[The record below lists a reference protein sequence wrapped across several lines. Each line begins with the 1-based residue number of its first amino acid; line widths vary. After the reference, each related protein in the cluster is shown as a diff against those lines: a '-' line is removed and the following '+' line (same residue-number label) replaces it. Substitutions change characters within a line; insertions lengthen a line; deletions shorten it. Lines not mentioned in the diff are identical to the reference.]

1 MPLVAESQVGA
12 YKIVGLIGAG
22 GMGEV
27 YRASDPRLKRNVA
40 IKVLPE
46 AFAQDSE
53 LVHRFNL
60 EAQAVGRLN
69 HPNVLAIYDTGVH
82 EGSPYLVSELLEG
95 ESLRG
100 RLRTGKLS
108 PQRALDYAR
117 QIARGLAAA
126 HAAGIVHRDLKPE
139 NLFITRDGLVK
150 ILDFGLAKL
159 RRAPAAAGQ
168 ETLRMG
174 AAPETELM
182 QASTGEAQGTRTFE
196 TAPGTVMGTVAYM
209 SPEQIRG
216 QRVDHRSDIF
226 SFGCVLHEMLTGEQP
241 FRGASPIDTMSAT
254 LNQERPELTIGGGLA
269 PALDRIVG
277 HCMEKEPGD
286 RFQSAQDLAFNLAA
300 ISEVSQVERLPIVP
314 RRQRK
319 WLALATFLLAA
330 VALFGV
336 FLLGRRS
343 TSQSEA
349 EFRRLTYRR
358 GTIGAARFATDSQTI
373 VYSAMWEGGPS
384 EVFSVRP
391 DSPESHPLGLS
402 GAGLL
407 GISRS
412 GELALLQKPDL
423 GHSPWVQQGL
433 LARVPFSGGSP
444 RAIEEKVVFADWSPE
459 GEQLGLARETETGY
473 QIEYPQGTVLHR
485 GTGFVSGLRVSPSGE
500 YVAFVDHPNV
510 IDSGGILTAVDRSG
524 RAKALANFGVA
535 FNLAWSPNGEEIWVS
550 GAVAGMREDLWAV
563 TLNGRR
569 RLLLRQPASTEIQD
583 VSRDG
588 RVLITNVEM
597 RQRMFYRGPSDSRDR
612 ELTWLDWSMPTD
624 FSPDGKYVLFSETG
638 QGAGDSPTIYLR
650 ETIGTPAVKLGA
662 GTIATFSPD
671 GQFVIA
677 PSLDGSGIAIYPVG
691 PGSTRQVGLK
701 GFTIVIAGML
711 QDGKRVWFEGSEPS
725 HGRRIYLTSV
735 DGERPR
741 PITPEG
747 ARVMNPFTTPDGKF
761 LLAGWAKK
769 ISLVPIEGGEPE
781 LLPGV
786 EPGEGTVA
794 WAADGQSF
802 FISALGGCPAKVYRV
817 DRKSGRRQFFQE
829 IEPSERAGMGR
840 TGVTLYMIP
849 GGKSY
854 VYSTLHIISE
864 LYLVTGLK

>member
-1 MPLVAESQVGA
+1 MPLGPKSQIGA

-46 AFAQDSE
+46 AFAQDRE

-69 HPNVLAIYDTGVH
+69 HPNVLAVYDTGVH

-100 RLRTGKLS
+100 RLRTDKLS

-159 RRAPAAAGQ
+159 RRAPAGAVQ
-168 ETLRMG
+168 ETLWMG
-174 AAPETELM
+174 AVPGTEPSQPSTRET
-182 QASTGEAQGTRTFE
+182 QGTRTFE
-196 TAPGTVMGTVAYM
+196 TTPGTILGTVAYM

-216 QRVDHRSDIF
+216 QQVDHRSDIF

-241 FRGASPIDTMSAT
+241 FKGASPIDMMSAT
-254 LNQERPELTIGGGLA
+254 LSQERPELTVTGGLA

-277 HCMEKEPGD
+277 HCLEKEPGD
-286 RFQSAQDLAFNLAA
+286 RFQSAQDLAFDLAA
-300 ISEVSQVERLPIVP
+300 ISEVSPVGRLPVVP
-314 RRQRK
+314 RRQQK
-319 WLALATFLLAA
+319 WLALAAFLLAV
-330 VALFGV
+330 VALLGM

-343 TSQSEA
+343 TSQPET

-358 GTIGAARFATDSQTI
+358 GTIGAARFASDSQTI
-373 VYSAMWEGGPS
+373 VYSAMWEDEPE
-384 EVFSVRP
+384 EVFSVRL
-391 DSPESHPLGLS
+391 DSPESHPRGLS
-402 GAGLL
+402 GTGLL

-412 GELALLQKPDL
+412 GELALLQKPGL
-423 GHSPWVQQGL
+423 SHSPWAQQGL

-459 GEQLGLARETETGY
+459 GEHLCLARETETGY
-473 QIEYPQGTVLHR
+473 QIEYPPGTVLHR
-485 GTGFVSGLRVSPSGE
+485 GTGFSSGVRVSPSGE
-500 YVAFVDHPNV
+500 HVAFVEHPNV
-510 IDSGGILTAVDRSG
+510 IDSGGILTTVDKSG
-524 RAKALANFGVA
+524 RVKALENFAAA
-535 FNLAWSPNGEEIWVS
+535 FNLAWSPNGKEIWVS
-550 GAVAGMREDLWAV
+550 GAIAGMREDLWAV
-563 TLNGRR
+563 TLHGSR
-569 RLLLRQPASTEIQD
+569 RLLLRQSASTKIQD
-583 VSRDG
+583 VTRDG
-588 RVLITNVEM
+588 RALITNVEM
-597 RQRMFYRGPSDSRDR
+597 RQRMFYRGPSDNGDR

-624 FSPDGKYVLFSETG
+624 LSPDGKYVLFSETG
-638 QGAGDSPTIYLR
+638 QGAGALPAIYLR
-650 ETIGTPAVKLGA
+650 ETNGTPAVKLGA

-671 GQFVIA
+671 GKFVLT
-677 PSLDGSGIAIYPVG
+677 PRLDDSGIAIYPVG
-691 PGSTRQVGLK
+691 AGPTRQVALK
-701 GFTIVIAGML
+701 GFVIVIAGML
-711 QDGKRVWFEGSEPS
+711 QDGQRVWFEGSESS

-735 DGERPR
+735 DGEKPR

-747 ARVMNPFTTPDGKF
+747 SRIMNPFTTPDGKF
-761 LLAGWAKK
+761 LLAGWANR
-769 ISLVPIEGGEPE
+769 ISLVPIEGGEPK

-786 EPGEGTVA
+786 QPGEVTVA
-794 WAADGQSF
+794 WGADEGSF
-802 FISALGGCPAKVYRV
+802 FVYALDSCPAKVFRV
-817 DRKSGRRQFFQE
+817 DRKSGRRQFVRE
-829 IEPSERAGMGR
+829 IVPSERAGMGR
-840 TGVTLYMIP
+840 TGVSLFMTP
-849 GGKSY
+849 NGRSY
-854 VYSTLHIISE
+854 VYSTLHIMSE